1 MMAKVNGLR
10 VLLVDDD
17 VNLVRSASIFLKDE
31 GYEVL
36 EAFNGEQ
43 GLEVATAELPDII
56 VLDIEMLP
64 GLSGPEVCHKLRAQP
79 QTAEIPIIFL
89 TAKVDLDAMEA
100 TIDQD
105 AQGYLLKPMSGYDL
119 LDKIDEV
126 LSEAS
131 E

>member
-1 MMAKVNGLR
+1 MADNKGVK

-17 VNLVRSASIFLKDE
+17 VSLVKTASIFLKDE
-31 GYEVL
+31 GYQVL

-43 GLEVATAELPDII
+43 GLEIATSELPDII
-56 VLDIEMLP
+56 ILDIEMPP
-64 GLSGPEVCHKLRAQP
+64 GISGPEVCRRLRALP
-79 QTAEIPIIFL
+79 ETADIPIIFL

-105 AQGYLLKPMSGYDL
+105 AQGYILKPMSGFDL

-126 LSEAS
+126 LAPDE

>member
-1 MMAKVNGLR
+1 MVDSNGLK

-17 VNLVRSASIFLKDE
+17 VNLVKTAGIFLKDE
-31 GYEVL
+31 GYQVL

-43 GLEVATAELPDII
+43 GLEIATRDLPDVI
-56 VLDIEMLP
+56 VLDIEMMP
-64 GLSGPEVCHKLRAQP
+64 GISGPEVCHKLREQP
-79 QTAEIPIIFL
+79 QTAGIPIIFL

-126 LSEAS
+126 LSE
-131 E
+131 ETG